1 MKITSLIMAASA
13 AAMVTLPV
21 AANAAAVQNPAAK
34 LSVASNVRSGKSAG
48 KSEKL
53 LGGAPIVAALIVA
66 GIAAIGIVA
75 IVNNDNN
82 NNNNGTPAS
91 N

>member
-1 MKITSLIMAASA
+1 MKISSIIMAASA
-13 AAMVTLPV
+13 SAMAVMPV
-21 AANAAAVQNPAAK
+21 AANAAAVQSNPAAK
-34 LSVASNVRSGKSAG
+34 LSIAPSVRAHASAG

-53 LGGAPIVAALIVA
+53 LGLNGGGAVIAALIVA

-75 IVNNDNN
+75 IVNGDDNN
-82 NNNNGTPAS
+82 ADS